1 MASVSGTKQDKYVK
15 QDKYGIN
22 MRTWCRE
29 HEEQVQTHLLSFRGA
44 GEVQTALHTSEEQ
57 FSASG
62 KQPIASGEQFSA
74 SGEQFNAS
82 GKQPI
87 ASGEQ
92 FSAYGKQ
99 FSASAEPLLTPEELL
114 RLHRTKIRYLQ
125 HERLIH
131 LIVLVMTVFGE
142 LFTVALVLALPETF
156 PYSLIAMYGVL
167 ILLAFYFRHYF
178 LLENTVQHWYR
189 LDDEILEAA
198 RKMQHVAG
206 QKP

>member
-1 MASVSGTKQDKYVK
+1 MVSGSGTNE
-15 QDKYGIN
+15 DKYGIN

-29 HEEQVQTHLLSFRGA
+29 HEEQVQNHLLSFRGA
-44 GEVQTALHTSEEQ
+44 REAQASLRASEKQ
-57 FSASG
+57 PAVSD
-62 KQPIASGEQFSA
+62 KQPIASGDQFST
-74 SGEQFNAS
+74 SG
-82 GKQPI
+82 
-87 ASGEQ
+87 
-92 FSAYGKQ
+92 
-99 FSASAEPLLTPEELL
+99 EPLLTPEELL
-114 RLHRTKIRYLQ
+114 RLHRTKIQYLQ
-125 HERLIH
+125 HERLVH

-142 LFTVALVLALPETF
+142 LFTVALVLALPETV

>member
-1 MASVSGTKQDKYVK
+1 MVSGSGTNE
-15 QDKYGIN
+15 DKYGIN

-29 HEEQVQTHLLSFRGA
+29 HEEQVQNHLLSFRGA
-44 GEVQTALHTSEEQ
+44 REAQASLRASEKQ
-57 FSASG
+57 PAVSD
-62 KQPIASGEQFSA
+62 KQPIASGDQFST
-74 SGEQFNAS
+74 SG
-82 GKQPI
+82 
-87 ASGEQ
+87 
-92 FSAYGKQ
+92 
-99 FSASAEPLLTPEELL
+99 EPLLTPEELL
-114 RLHRTKIRYLQ
+114 RLHRTKIQYLQ

-142 LFTVALVLALPETF
+142 LFTVALVLALPETV

-189 LDDEILEAA
+189 LDDEILEEA
-198 RKMQHVAG
+198 RKMQRAAI

>member
-1 MASVSGTKQDKYVK
+1 MASVSGTK

-29 HEEQVQTHLLSFRGA
+29 HEEQVQNHLLSFRGA
-44 GEVQTALHTSEEQ
+44 REAQASLRASEKQ
-57 FSASG
+57 PAVSD
-62 KQPIASGEQFSA
+62 KQPIASGDQFST
-74 SGEQFNAS
+74 SD
-82 GKQPI
+82 
-87 ASGEQ
+87 
-92 FSAYGKQ
+92 
-99 FSASAEPLLTPEELL
+99 EPLLTPEELL
-114 RLHRTKIRYLQ
+114 RLHRTKIQYLQ

-142 LFTVALVLALPETF
+142 LFTVALVLALPETV

-189 LDDEILEAA
+189 LDDEILEEA
-198 RKMQHVAG
+198 RKMQRATL

>member
-1 MASVSGTKQDKYVK
+1 MASVSGTK

-22 MRTWCRE
+22 MRTWCRD
-29 HEEQVQTHLLSFRGA
+29 HEEQVQNHLLSFRGA
-44 GEVQTALHTSEEQ
+44 KEAQASLHTVE
-57 FSASG
+57 
-62 KQPIASGEQFSA
+62 
-74 SGEQFNAS
+74 
-82 GKQPI
+82 
-87 ASGEQ
+87 
-92 FSAYGKQ
+92 
-99 FSASAEPLLTPEELL
+99 EPLLTPEELL
-114 RLHRTKIRYLQ
+114 RLHRTKIQYLQ

-142 LFTVALVLALPETF
+142 LFTVALVLALPETV

-189 LDDEILEAA
+189 LDDEILEEA
-198 RKMQHVAG
+198 RKMQRAAI